1 MPQPA
6 YVCPS
11 CVLRRT
17 FLGPRP
23 STYSTYL
30 DNPSIQDI
38 HKSLDEAELRSLN
51 KRRGN
56 RAPTLFGPIEK
67 ANEAPKVPTPLQH
80 SRSAAEKVDDN
91 VATPPTSKGST
102 AKQAT
107 PEKAEAD
114 SAASKKVTPKKV
126 KSESGAPKKATSKRG
141 RHKRT
146 ASRKV
151 EQKRPASK
159 STATEGVASGA
170 VAPERAAEKKATP
183 TKTVSTNAVSTR
195 ASEDARASI
204 EAILDTAFLEAGG
217 PIRLRSAK
225 AVLESAPLP
234 IASEDERHLE
244 QTLQGKPEKS
254 TSPPRSILSKRP
266 RRPVR
271 SLRLISIGARGPLRL
286 ISRPFVPKPRIRKI
300 WSLSPERRI
309 DVERPGYLARLKFLR
324 AHPSGPRESSVSR
337 NVSSSSREHLGRKVI
352 LFEPTGE
359 GLNGE
364 QLSLVPLDINHPPV
378 PPLSYGLD
386 RVLFNPGVYN
396 LQDQRTHV
404 YNFDPYLQTIMPVSE
419 FNFAALKE
427 YVTSSKDTVLS
438 GLARD
443 HGKRYVGSTSSMTSA
458 LSHFHFLLSNWRDIN
473 LTTLSQGFP
482 EDYKSFTQLTRVPS
496 AIFLKNNDGVYAID
510 ADKAFDSSTILST
523 LGKSME
529 KLLTLETGTFERYRK
544 SNPDAMTQEEE
555 NKSPEAFHY
564 STMGDFLMRSQLDA
578 QDPRLPGTG
587 MFDLKTRAVVSV
599 RMDSSNYEDMK
610 DYQIKGR
617 FGKWESYEREYYDMM
632 RSVFLKYSL
641 QVRMG
646 RMDGIFV
653 AFHNTERIFG
663 FQYIPLP
670 EMDLA
675 IHGQSNLALGDQEFK
690 LSVDLLNKVLDKA
703 TERFPGKVNA
713 AIESVPTRRLI
724 ALVNSFTSRN

>member
-1 MPQPA
+1 MFQPFARRSLLPQPA
-6 YVCPS
+6 YICPS

-17 FLGPRP
+17 FLAPRLAA
-23 STYSTYL
+23 YSTYL
-30 DNPSIQDI
+30 DSTSIQDI
-38 HKSLDEAELRSLN
+38 HKSLDEAELQSIK

-56 RAPTLFGPIEK
+56 RGAPLYGPIEK
-67 ANEAPKVPTPLQH
+67 ANEVPKVSTPLQH
-80 SRSAAEKVDDN
+80 SRVGAEKIDEN
-91 VATPPTSKGST
+91 VATPSTSKRST
-102 AKQAT
+102 AKRAT
-107 PEKAEAD
+107 PKKAIPEKVEAD
-114 SAASKKVTPKKV
+114 SAASKKATPGKAE
-126 KSESGAPKKATSKRG
+126 SESAASKKATPGKAESESAASENAAPEKPTSKRG
-141 RHKRT
+141 RPKRT
-146 ASRKV
+146 AARKV
-151 EQKRPASK
+151 ERRRAAAK
-159 STATEGVASGA
+159 STTTEGVATEGI
-170 VAPERAAEKKATP
+170 APERTAEKKATP
-183 TKTVSTNAVSTR
+183 ESVPLPT
-195 ASEDARASI
+195 ASEDR
-204 EAILDTAFLEAGG
+204 
-217 PIRLRSAK
+217 
-225 AVLESAPLP
+225 
-234 IASEDERHLE
+234 RHLE
-244 QTLQGKPEKS
+244 RTLQSKPNKS
-254 TSPPRSILSKRP
+254 ASSPRRTSSKIP

-271 SLRLISIGARGPLRL
+271 SLRLISIGGRGPLRL
-286 ISRPFVPKPRIRKI
+286 ISRPLVPRPRIRKI
-300 WSLSPERRI
+300 WSRPLKMQN
-309 DVERPGYLARLKFLR
+309 DMERPGYLARLKFLR
-324 AHPSGPRESSVSR
+324 AHPSGPRESSVSGK
-337 NVSSSSREHLGRKVI
+337 VSSSSRERLGRRVI

-359 GLNGE
+359 GLNAE
-364 QLSLVPLDINHPPV
+364 QLALVPLDISHAPV

-419 FNFAALKE
+419 FNFGALKE

-473 LTTLSQGFP
+473 LTMLSQGFP

-496 AIFLKNNDGVYAID
+496 AVFLKHNDGVYAID

-555 NKSPEAFHY
+555 KKSPEAFHY

-663 FQYIPLP
+663 FQYIPLS

-690 LSVDLLNKVLDKA
+690 ISVDLLNKVLDKA
-703 TERFPGKVNA
+703 TERFPGKVNTV
-713 AIESVPTRRLI
+713 IESVPTGRLI
-724 ALVNSFTSRN
+724 TLVNSFASRN